1 MPHLVVRYLLHP
13 ALEDADAWD
22 ILEKLMELDLYPPEL
37 VEGDGAIAKVAG
49 VLDAVARESDPSVGE
64 SELKVA

>member
-1 MPHLVVRYLLHP
+1 
-13 ALEDADAWD
+13 
-22 ILEKLMELDLYPPEL
+22 MELDLYPPEL